1 MTIPPKAADAMIF
14 VDPPLDW
21 KFSCNYVTSYDVTN
35 DMTVSQSSIQNDFEG
50 NGRFDVSLRT
60 VSENY
65 TSCLFCSKIFMS
77 NINMKIL

>member
-1 MTIPPKAADAMIF
+1 MTIPPQAADAMIF

-21 KFSCNYVTSYDVTN
+21 QFSCSYATSYDVTN

-50 NGRFDVSLRT
+50 MGRFDLSLRK

-65 TSCLFCSKIFMS
+65 TSCRFCSKLFMP
-77 NINMKIL
+77 NINMKIM